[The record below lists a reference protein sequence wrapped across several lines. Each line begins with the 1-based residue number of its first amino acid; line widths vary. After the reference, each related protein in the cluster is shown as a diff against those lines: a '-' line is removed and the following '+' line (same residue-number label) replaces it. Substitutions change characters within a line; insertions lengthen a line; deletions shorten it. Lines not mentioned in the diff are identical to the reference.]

1 MYKVFID
8 DILQKG
14 YARKAE
20 NEQVGKV
27 WYIPH
32 HGVTHPSKPG
42 KVRVVFDCSAEFG
55 GTSLNKQLIAGPD
68 LTNQLVGVLTR
79 FREEHIAYMAD
90 IEAMFHQVRVP
101 ENQRSLLRFL
111 WWEQG
116 DPRMEVEEF
125 EMCVHLFGDKSSP
138 SCSNYALKRTSVDY
152 EIDFGEDAAKTLQR
166 SFYIDNMLKSSPD
179 DETAID
185 LISRVRGL
193 CAAGSFNLTKFVSN
207 NVEVMQAIPDEH
219 VRKNI
224 NLKQLEKPKSQSER
238 ALGLVWNIDTETFGY
253 KISVQDKPLSKRGIL
268 SELSSVNDPLGFVSP
283 FL

>member
-1 MYKVFID
+1 MMYKAFID
-8 DILQKG
+8 EMLQKG

-32 HGVTHPSKPG
+32 HGVTQPSKPG

-111 WWEQG
+111 WWE
-116 DPRMEVEEF
+116 
-125 EMCVHLFGDKSSP
+125 
-138 SCSNYALKRTSVDY
+138 
-152 EIDFGEDAAKTLQR
+152 
-166 SFYIDNMLKSSPD
+166 
-179 DETAID
+179 
-185 LISRVRGL
+185 
-193 CAAGSFNLTKFVSN
+193 
-207 NVEVMQAIPDEH
+207 
-219 VRKNI
+219 
-224 NLKQLEKPKSQSER
+224 
-238 ALGLVWNIDTETFGY
+238 
-253 KISVQDKPLSKRGIL
+253 
-268 SELSSVNDPLGFVSP
+268 
-283 FL
+283 